1 MKFYDEITHC
11 ATFTSASELMQGI
24 NALSNKS
31 VKEDSCYLTLRGLR
45 FEDESGVKYSY
56 ASPVL
61 IFKGLRD
68 DFNIPVDLSKSYRRG
83 RVFKLYLTES
93 PKSVDIKTP
102 TTSPVKEEIESPQL
116 ISLEESV
123 EESTSVVE
131 SVPVETPVVEHSDVV
146 EHSLTEDDLWK
157 LYDENAKK
165 DSKDKLE
172 QTVMDNFGIDLNKR
186 QSFENMIAEWKE
198 AVGK

>member
-1 MKFYDEITHC
+1 MKFYDEIAHC

-31 VKEDSCYLTLRGLR
+31 VNEDSCYLTLRGLR
-45 FEDESGVKYSY
+45 FEDEAGVKYSY

-116 ISLEESV
+116 ISLEDSV
-123 EESTSVVE
+123 GETSVA
-131 SVPVETPVVEHSDVV
+131 EHSDVV
-146 EHSLTEDDLWK
+146 EQHPLTEDDLWK

-165 DSKDKLE
+165 DSKDRLE